1 MLNSTY
7 PGLIIITVPKK
18 PITNALIT
26 SYNKKQAF
34 KRISNGKEAAKSL
47 LKILKKF

>member
-1 MLNSTY
+1 MNLA
-7 PGLIIITVPKK
+7 IINKK

-34 KRISNGKEAAKSL
+34 KRISNGKEAAKAL